1 MKTIG
6 IVGGLSPES
15 TAWYYQRIIECHRE
29 RAGDQRYPRILVAS
43 VCFEEFLDLQQA
55 GRWDELAARLSQE
68 ILLLERAGA
77 DFTLIASN
85 TPHKVAAQLQH
96 ARPFFS
102 ILDAAAAAARKR
114 GIARVGLTG
123 TMYTMSDGFYADGLK
138 ARGIESVLPEPRE
151 RGAIHRLIF
160 GELVRG
166 KASAAG
172 RAEFDAVAR
181 ALMKRGAEAILL
193 GCTELTHLTQPAPE
207 WPFIDT
213 AREHAEA
220 AWRIAAGEENL
231 AGLG

>member
-6 IVGGLSPES
+6 IVGGISPES
-15 TAWYYQRIIECHRE
+15 TAWYYRRIIEHHRE
-29 RAGDQRYPRILVAS
+29 RVGDQRYPRILIAS
-43 VCFEEFLDLQQA
+43 VCFEEFVDLQQA
-55 GRWDELAARLSQE
+55 GRWDELAARLSHE

-77 DFTLIASN
+77 DFTLVASN
-85 TPHKVAAQLQH
+85 TPHKVAAQLEH

-114 GIARVGLTG
+114 GFKRLGLTG

-138 ARGIESVLPEPRE
+138 ARGFEAVLPEPRD
-151 RGAIHRLIF
+151 RAAIHRLIF

-166 KASAAG
+166 KVSGPG
-172 RAEFDAVAR
+172 RAEFDAIAR
-181 ALMKRGAEAILL
+181 GLMKRGADAILL
-193 GCTELTHLTQPAPE
+193 GCTELTHLTEPAPE

-220 AWRIAAGEENL
+220 AWRIAAGEDSL